1 MANIDAPFGFR
12 PSGKV
17 GGNPDNGALSEYAIA
32 SDYNTASMF
41 QGDLV
46 IFASGFVQISAAD
59 TAGNMVFNGL
69 KYDDATTNKPT
80 FKNFFDHTAGT
91 LGVQGEVFVYDDP
104 YQVYEAQGD
113 SATAPT
119 QAMVGLYMDSVK
131 THAGNSTTGISG
143 DELDVSTNSTT
154 LTGAKVLGFAQTPG
168 NSIAV
173 HSVMKCFIADS
184 VHLN

>member
-1 MANIDAPFGFR
+1 MANTDAPFGFR

-17 GGNPDNGALSEYAIA
+17 GGNPDNGALSEYAIK
-32 SDYNTASMF
+32 SDYATAMF

-46 IFASGFVQISAAD
+46 KFASGHINISAAGD
-59 TAGNMVFNGL
+59 AGLMVFNGL
-69 KYDDATTNKPT
+69 KYDDSSTNKPT
-80 FKNFFDHTAGT
+80 FKNFFDGTA

-154 LTGAKVLGFAQTPG
+154 LTGAKVLGFAQTPD
-168 NSIAV
+168 NEIATHAV
-173 HSVMKCFIADS
+173 LRCFIADA
-184 VHLN
+184 VHIN

>member
-1 MANIDAPFGFR
+1 MANTDAPFGFR

-17 GGNPDNGALSEYAIA
+17 GGNPDNGALSEYAIK
-32 SDYNTASMF
+32 SDYATAMF

-46 IFASGFVQISAAD
+46 IFSAGHVNVSAAG

-69 KYDDATTNKPT
+69 KYDDNTTNKPT
-80 FKNFFDHTAGT
+80 FKNFFDGTA

-131 THAGNSTTGISG
+131 THGGNTTTGISG

>member
-1 MANIDAPFGFR
+1 
-12 PSGKV
+12 
-17 GGNPDNGALSEYAIA
+17 
-32 SDYNTASMF
+32 
-41 QGDLV
+41 
-46 IFASGFVQISAAD
+46 
-59 TAGNMVFNGL
+59 MVFNGL
-69 KYDDATTNKPT
+69 KYDDNTTNKPT
-80 FKNFFDHTAGT
+80 FKNFFDGTA

-119 QAMVGLYMDSVK
+119 QAMVGLYMDHIK
-131 THAGNSTTGISG
+131 TEDGNTTTGISG

>member
-1 MANIDAPFGFR
+1 MANIDVPFGFR
-12 PSGKV
+12 PGGKV
-17 GGNPDNGALSEYAIA
+17 GGNPDNGALSQYTIIDGE
-32 SDYNTASMF
+32 SSTMF
-41 QGDLV
+41 QGDMV
-46 IFASGFVQISAAD
+46 KFASGGVVDAAVAD
-59 TAGNMVFNGL
+59 AGLMVFNGIQ
-69 KYDDATTNKPT
+69 YDDPTTGKPT
-80 FKNFFDHTAGT
+80 FKNNYD
-91 LGVQGEVFVYDDP
+91 GVDLNKDIDCFVYDDP

-154 LTGAKVLGFAQTPG
+154 LTGAKVLGFAQTPD
-168 NSIAV
+168 NSIAA
-173 HSVMKCFIADS
+173 HAVMRCFIADS

>member
-1 MANIDAPFGFR
+1 
-12 PSGKV
+12 
-17 GGNPDNGALSEYAIA
+17 
-32 SDYNTASMF
+32 MF

-46 IFASGFVQISAAD
+46 IFSAGHVNVSAAG

-69 KYDDATTNKPT
+69 KYDDNTTNKPT
-80 FKNFFDHTAGT
+80 FKNFFDGTA

-131 THAGNSTTGISG
+131 THGGNTTTGISG

>member
-17 GGNPDNGALSEYAIA
+17 GGNPDNGALSEYAIK
-32 SDYNTASMF
+32 SDYATAMF

-46 IFASGFVQISAAD
+46 IFSAGHVNVSAAG

-69 KYDDATTNKPT
+69 KYDDNTTNKPT
-80 FKNFFDHTAGT
+80 FKNFFDGTA

-131 THAGNSTTGISG
+131 THGGNTTTGISG
-143 DELDVSTNSTT
+143 DEIDAGTSSTT
-154 LTGAKVLGFAQTPG
+154 LTGVKVLGLAQTPG
-168 NSIAV
+168 NALGTNAV
-173 HSVMKCFIADS
+173 VKCFIADA

>member
-1 MANIDAPFGFR
+1 MANTDAPFGFR

-17 GGNPDNGALSEYAIA
+17 GGNPDNGALSEYAIK
-32 SDYNTASMF
+32 SDYATAMF

-46 IFASGFVQISAAD
+46 KFATGHINVGA
-59 TAGNMVFNGL
+59 AGNTGLMVFNGL
-69 KYDDATTNKPT
+69 KYDDSSTNKPT
-80 FKNFFDHTAGT
+80 FKNFFDGTA

-154 LTGAKVLGFAQTPG
+154 LTGAKVLGFAQTPD
-168 NSIAV
+168 NEIATHAV
-173 HSVMKCFIADS
+173 LRCFIADA

>member
-1 MANIDAPFGFR
+1 MANTDAPSGFR

-17 GGNPDNGALSEYAIA
+17 GGNPDNGALSEFAIK
-32 SDYNTASMF
+32 SDYATAMF
-41 QGDLV
+41 QGDAVMFNAGHV
-46 IFASGFVQISAAD
+46 IVGVGGTPGI
-59 TAGNMVFNGL
+59 MVFNGL
-69 KYDDATTNKPT
+69 KYDDNTTNKPT
-80 FKNFFDHTAGT
+80 FKNFFDGTA

-131 THAGNSTTGISG
+131 THGGNTTTGISG

>member
-17 GGNPDNGALSEYAIA
+17 GGNPDNGALSEYAIK
-32 SDYNTASMF
+32 SDYATAMF

-46 IFASGFVQISAAD
+46 IFSAGHVNVSAAG

-69 KYDDATTNKPT
+69 KYDDNTTNKPT
-80 FKNFFDHTAGT
+80 FKNFFDGTA

-104 YQVYEAQGD
+104 YQVYEVQTDTG
-113 SATAPT
+113 TAIT
-119 QAMVGLYMDSVK
+119 QAMVGTYMDSEK
-131 THAGNSTTGISG
+131 DHAGNTTTGISG
-143 DELDVSTNSTT
+143 DEIDAGTSSTT
-154 LTGAKVLGFAQTPG
+154 LTGVKVLGLAQTPG
-168 NSIAV
+168 NALGTNAV
-173 HSVMKCFIADS
+173 VKCFIADA